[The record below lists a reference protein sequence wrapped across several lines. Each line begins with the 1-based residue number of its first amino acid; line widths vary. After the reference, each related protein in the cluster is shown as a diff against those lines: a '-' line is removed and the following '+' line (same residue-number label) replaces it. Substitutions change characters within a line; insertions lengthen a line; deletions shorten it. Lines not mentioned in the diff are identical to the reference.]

1 MIWRNTTES
10 YGLVAKS
17 FHWVI
22 ALLVIGL
29 LALGLYMS
37 AQEPPT
43 PQVFKLYALHK
54 SLGITVLALAVL
66 RVLWRLYN
74 AHPLPLPNHKAW
86 EKALAK
92 AVHALLYLSLFLMP
106 LSGWVMS
113 SAKGFSVSVFN
124 LFTLPDFVSRSD
136 SLADAAKEVHEIA
149 AYTLIAIVVL
159 HAAGAIKH
167 HVIDKDSTLRRMLP
181 AIAVAAFMAFS
192 NPALAQDAAAWTIQK
207 DASKLTFTATQMGA
221 SFEGSFG
228 SFDGTIRFDPANLPG
243 SKADIAIAMDS
254 IETGSTDRNGYVR
267 MADWLD
273 IAKFPQGRFVTKSIE
288 KGLDADQYVAKG
300 DLTVRDV
307 TLPVTLPFTLS
318 IEKDAQ
324 GADVATMRGD
334 TAINRLDFGVG
345 QGQWKDTKSVGGEVG
360 IHVTLKAIRA
370 AQ

>member
-1 MIWRNTTES
+1 MIWRNTTEN
-10 YGLVAKS
+10 YGLVAKG
-17 FHWVI
+17 FHWLI

-86 EKALAK
+86 EKVLAK
-92 AVHALLYLSLFLMP
+92 AVHAFLYLSLFLMP

-113 SAKGFSVSVFN
+113 SAKGYSVSVFN
-124 LFTLPDFVSRSD
+124 LFTLPDFVPRSD
-136 SLADAAKEVHEIA
+136 SLAEAAEEVHEIA

-181 AIAVAAFMAFS
+181 AIAVAAFMAFA

-228 SFDGTIRFDPANLPG
+228 VFDGTIRFDPANLPG
-243 SKADIAIAMDS
+243 SKADIAITMDS
-254 IETGSTDRNGYVR
+254 IETGSTDRNSYVR

-273 IAKFPQGRFVTKSIE
+273 IAKFPQGHFVTSAIE
-288 KGLDADQYVAKG
+288 KGLDANQYVAKG
-300 DLTVRDV
+300 NLTIRDV
-307 TLPVTLPFTLS
+307 TLPVTLPFILS

-324 GADVATMRGD
+324 GADVATMQGD
-334 TAINRLDFGVG
+334 TTINRLDFGIG
-345 QGQWKDTKSVGGEVG
+345 QGQWKDTKSVSGEIG
-360 IHVTLKAIRA
+360 IHISLKAVRA
-370 AQ
+370 AL